1 MAAGE
6 LHTLLE
12 TERSQPLAEREPPG
26 DRPWVALN
34 MASSADG
41 RARDRE
47 QLVALYTRP
56 PVALEGVEADVDVD
70 PAAPGFA
77 DALRDLRARRDVR
90 VVLCEGGPRVVGA
103 LLAQG
108 LLDELFL
115 TLSPLLVGGGVKN
128 VIEGPGLS
136 PPAPLELI
144 RVLESD
150 GYLFLR
156 YLVAQPG

>member
-1 MAAGE
+1 M
-6 LHTLLE
+6 
-12 TERSQPLAEREPPG
+12 
-26 DRPWVALN
+26 
-34 MASSADG
+34 
-41 RARDRE
+41 
-47 QLVALYTRP
+47 
-56 PVALEGVEADVDVD
+56 DVD
-70 PAAPGFA
+70 PASPGFA
-77 DALRDLRARRDVR
+77 AALRDLRARRNVR

-136 PPAPLELI
+136 PPVPLELI

-156 YLVAQPG
+156 YLVAQPR